1 MSIES
6 SISAATLP
14 PYSVFDFE
22 VRKEDKQNG
31 DSSQFVRSI
40 AMTEIL
46 QNQIPYPRPKKLSDP
61 NYDFTPEE
69 CAAIIA
75 VPDEKMGFQELRN
88 IFQSYLP
95 AGTYEE
101 CAYFIPRAL
110 RFLDERDEDV
120 IDLADDFLVWV
131 GESKADLEKD
141 GLFVPIHLHLQ
152 ELLRTCLS
160 ELRIQLDPL
169 PRREVPYPIDG
180 ELVESLIVGLNRV
193 RKGRSPF
200 DMAAT
205 PIVLDAVGTLRDEV
219 AISWFAIFVSK
230 LEKRIFHSGEPIDK
244 PIYEMLTDLSR
255 IAKVRDFINADAF
268 HDKRLSAF
276 WKKWSWKGAF
286 LNPA

>member
-1 MSIES
+1 MLIES
-6 SISAATLP
+6 SSSAATLP

-40 AMTEIL
+40 AMTAIL

-61 NYDFTPEE
+61 NYDFTP
-69 CAAIIA
+69 
-75 VPDEKMGFQELRN
+75 
-88 IFQSYLP
+88 
-95 AGTYEE
+95 EE